1 VRPPAS
7 AATLGALSLIPFFV
21 AAAVYAWGE
30 PQLRGPALLT
40 LLGYSAAVLS
50 FLGGVRWGVEI
61 ALRRQP
67 RWIVMG
73 PSVLPSLAAWGLLA
87 GANLEAQHQLG
98 GFLVAF
104 LLQWAWD
111 SRAVSPPA
119 WYPRLRTLLTLGA
132 VLALAVA
139 LEAALRL

>member
-1 VRPPAS
+1 M
-7 AATLGALSLIPFFV
+7 V
-21 AAAVYAWGE
+21 AAGVYGYGA
-30 PQLRGPALLT
+30 PALRGPALLT
-40 LLGYSAAVLS
+40 LLTYSAAVLS
-50 FLGGVRWGVEI
+50 YLGGVRWGVEI

-67 RWIVMG
+67 RWIVLG
-73 PSVLPSLAAWGLLA
+73 AAVLPSIAAWALLA
-87 GANLEAQHQLG
+87 GSTLTAELQLG
-98 GFLVAF
+98 GFLAAF

-139 LEAALRL
+139 LEATLRL

>member
-1 VRPPAS
+1 M
-7 AATLGALSLIPFFV
+7 AAG
-21 AAAVYAWGE
+21 VYAFGD

-67 RWIVMG
+67 RWIVLG
-73 PSVLPSLAAWGLLA
+73 AAVLPSLTAWGLLA
-87 GANLEAQHQLG
+87 GSALRTEHQLG
-98 GFLVAF
+98 GFLAAF

-139 LEAALRL
+139 LEATLRL